1 MQRIVI
7 LAALLA
13 VGGCAQ
19 SLEGKVANGL
29 NEAGLPRAMSECMAE
44 RWVDR
49 LSISQLRR
57 IQSFTDG
64 LKQERG
70 AGRLTLFT
78 LVEGIARLGDPEIVE
93 VVSASTV
100 SCALR

>member
-1 MQRIVI
+1 MQRNLI

-13 VGGCAQ
+13 VSGCAQ
-19 SLEGKVANGL
+19 SLESRVADGL
-29 NEAGLPRAMSECMAE
+29 QEAGLPPAMSECMAE

-49 LSISQLRR
+49 LSVAQLRR
-57 IQSFTDG
+57 IQSFTDE

-70 AGRLTLFT
+70 GGRLTLLT